1 MQGLI
6 LSPTRELALQIS
18 RVIADLGEYMD
29 VKVQACVGG
38 TMIKQDIMN
47 LKKGV
52 HVIVATPGRV
62 TDLIKRG
69 HIKLD
74 SIAIFILDE
83 ADEMLS
89 RGFKSQIHEIFGM
102 LPSDIQVG
110 LFSATMPKEILEI
123 TKDFMRD
130 PAKILVKKENLTLE
144 GIRQYYVAIPEEK
157 QKFEVLSNIYKN
169 LEIQQALIYCNSRRR
184 VEQLA
189 GDMRKNDFTVS
200 AIHGEMKQDERSN
213 VMKEFRTGSSR
224 VLITTDLLARGIDV
238 QQVSLV
244 MNYELPKNKESYL
257 HRIGRSGR
265 FGRKGTA
272 INFITP
278 SDALFL
284 KELQE
289 YYETEISSL
298 PQDLSQI

>member
-1 MQGLI
+1 MK
-6 LSPTRELALQIS
+6 
-18 RVIADLGEYMD
+18 

-38 TMIKQDIMN
+38 TMIKQDILN

-62 TDLIKRG
+62 IDLIKKEY
-69 HIKLD
+69 IKLE
-74 SIAIFILDE
+74 SLSAFILDE

-89 RGFKSQIHEIFGM
+89 RGFKSQIQEIFKF
-102 LPSDIQVG
+102 LPPDVQVG

-157 QKFEVLSNIYKN
+157 YKFNVLSDIYKN
-169 LEIQQALIYCNSRRR
+169 LEIQQALIYCNSRKR
-184 VEQLA
+184 VEFLA
-189 GDMRKNDFTVS
+189 NDMKKNDFTVS
-200 AIHGEMKQDERSN
+200 AIHGEMKQEERSQI
-213 VMKEFRTGSSR
+213 MKEFRTGSSR

-244 MNYELPKNKESYL
+244 INYELPINKESYL

-272 INFITP
+272 INFVTP
-278 SDALFL
+278 RDAPLL
-284 KELQE
+284 KEIQE
-289 YYETEISSL
+289 YYQTEISVL

>member
-1 MQGLI
+1 
-6 LSPTRELALQIS
+6 
-18 RVIADLGEYMD
+18 MD

-62 TDLIKRG
+62 ADLIKRG

-74 SIAIFILDE
+74 SVAIFILDE

-89 RGFKSQIHEIFGM
+89 RGFKIQIQEIFSL

-157 QKFEVLSNIYKN
+157 QKFEVLCNIYKN

-265 FGRKGTA
+265 FGRKGTS

-289 YYETEISSL
+289 YYETEISCL

>member
-1 MQGLI
+1 M
-6 LSPTRELALQIS
+6 EK
-18 RVIADLGEYMD
+18 VIAELGEYLK

-38 TMIKQDIMN
+38 TMIKQDIIN

-62 TDLIKRG
+62 IDLIKKEF
-69 HIKLD
+69 IKLE
-74 SIAIFILDE
+74 SLALFILDE

-89 RGFKSQIHEIFGM
+89 RGFKTQIQEIFKV
-102 LPSDIQVG
+102 LPSDVQVG
-110 LFSATMPKEILEI
+110 LFSATMPKEILEM

-157 QKFEVLSNIYKN
+157 FKFNVLSDIYKN
-169 LEIQQALIYCNSRRR
+169 LGNQLSLTHIEIQQALIYCNSRKR
-184 VEQLA
+184 VEFLA
-189 GDMRKNDFTVS
+189 NEMKKHDFTVS
-200 AIHGEMKQDERSN
+200 SIHGEMKQDERSN
-213 VMKEFRTGSSR
+213 IMKEFRTGSSR
-224 VLITTDLLARGIDV
+224 VLISTDLLARGIDV

-244 MNYELPKNKESYL
+244 INFELPQSKESYL

-272 INFITP
+272 INFVTP
-278 SDALFL
+278 KDAAFL
-284 KELQE
+284 KEVQE
-289 YYETEISSL
+289 YYHTEIAAL

>member
-1 MQGLI
+1 MK
-6 LSPTRELALQIS
+6 
-18 RVIADLGEYMD
+18 

-62 TDLIKRG
+62 IDLIKKEY
-69 HIKLD
+69 IKLE
-74 SIAIFILDE
+74 SLSVFVLDE

-89 RGFKSQIHEIFGM
+89 RGFKQQIQEIFKF
-102 LPSDIQVG
+102 LPPDVQVG
-110 LFSATMPKEILEI
+110 LFSATMPNEILEI
-123 TKDFMRD
+123 SKDFMRE

-157 QKFEVLSNIYKN
+157 FKFNVLSDIYKN
-169 LEIQQALIYCNSRRR
+169 LEIQQALIYCNSRKR
-184 VEQLA
+184 VEYLA
-189 GDMRKNDFTVS
+189 NEMKKNDFTVS
-200 AIHGEMKQDERSN
+200 AIHGEMKQEERSQI
-213 VMKEFRTGSSR
+213 MKEFRTGSSR

-244 MNYELPKNKESYL
+244 INFELPINKESYL

-272 INFITP
+272 INFVTP
-278 SDALFL
+278 KDATFL
-284 KELQE
+284 KEIQE
-289 YYETEISSL
+289 YYQTEISTL